1 MENEEKKCCMN
12 GDCEKCKGKKMG
24 MCCGHSG
31 CGGKCHMI
39 RKIVYI
45 VIIIIAFCLGTQWGE
60 IKSEREGGRFERG
73 GMMNWGYNQFQTNQ
87 QKGVGSVTVDVSNPA
102 TTTPA
107 VAQ

>member
-39 RKIVYI
+39 RRIVC
-45 VIIIIAFCLGTQWGE
+45 IIIIIVAFCLGTQWGE
-60 IKSEREGGRFERG
+60 MRSESRGSRFEKSDLI
-73 GMMNWGYNQFQTNQ
+73 NWKLNQYGATQ

-102 TTTPA
+102 TTAPA